1 MSNKLTLRAEAGG
14 WVGQV
19 TRLTTIYYSSY
30 VQQQRKEKQKTW
42 NENKKIPWTSKA
54 SSTKYKP
61 RKKQKKNDVTGVA
74 KIIHPYKKENKQNK
88 NTHTHNVTPKNYRE
102 TAVLIGICVDFCLC
116 LNSTRFPLNVI
127 LWRSSPP
134 RKQRKNH
141 RPPFWRRPKKTT
153 KKYWFHHLSSYAFL
167 QNFSSYTPYIHPI

>member
-1 MSNKLTLRAEAGG
+1 MAELVKWRVWLPSITVLTYNNKE
-14 WVGQV
+14 
-19 TRLTTIYYSSY
+19 
-30 VQQQRKEKQKTW
+30 KKNKQKTW

-134 RKQRKNH
+134 RKQRKIIV
-141 RPPFWRRPKKTT
+141 PFFWRRP